1 MKIKISILFILLM
14 KSALIGCFAA
24 ESNENKNVDLSV
36 KELILSRDSLNGHF
50 VRVHGWIEIDPETF
64 RLWGSQESMK
74 NGIENGD
81 CTGVVVPDGL
91 IRKKYDGK
99 HVIVYGEFISDIVGK
114 YVVLGGCRRRSFIFV
129 EKIEF
134 FPLKQ

>member
-14 KSALIGCFAA
+14 IPASIGCFAV
-24 ESNENKNVDLSV
+24 ESNENVDLSV
-36 KELILSRDSLNGHF
+36 KELILLRDNLNGHF

-74 NGIENGD
+74 NGTENGD

-91 IRKKYDGK
+91 IRTKYDGK

-129 EKIEF
+129 ERIEF
-134 FPLKQ
+134 FQLKQ